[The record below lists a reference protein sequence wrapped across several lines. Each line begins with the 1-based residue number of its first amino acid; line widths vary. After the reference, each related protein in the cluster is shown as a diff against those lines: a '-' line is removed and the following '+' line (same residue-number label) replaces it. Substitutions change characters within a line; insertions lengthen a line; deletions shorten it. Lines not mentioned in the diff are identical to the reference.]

1 MLFTVITIEN
11 ENDTTFVT
19 GSTGVGYIKGVWR
32 AEEAPVNG
40 KRYQIELDFPAVD
53 KSAVSVTTADRSA
66 RILGDKTCFTGIC
79 EEIDEVCYIRFA
91 VDSLEMLDIT
101 DIDETIKK
109 GDNLS
114 FALPFEEI
122 GIYPY

>member
-40 KRYQIELDFPAVD
+40 RRYQIELDFPAVD
-53 KSAVSVTTADRSA
+53 KSEVSVTTADISA
-66 RILGDKTCFTGIC
+66 RILGDKTCFSGLC